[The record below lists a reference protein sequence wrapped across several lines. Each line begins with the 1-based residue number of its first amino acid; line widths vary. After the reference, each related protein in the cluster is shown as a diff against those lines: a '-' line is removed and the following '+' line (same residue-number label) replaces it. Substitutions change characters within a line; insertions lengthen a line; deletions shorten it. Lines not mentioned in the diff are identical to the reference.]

1 MKHKIDS
8 AVHCVHELS
17 SFHSDFCKQLSKK
30 EALGEASSESE
41 GEDHHSSG
49 SDAERPFH
57 HPFQIKER
65 PSSIVMNIRVSL
77 PLQKPTSDVPVM
89 DGGNV
94 FRRLTG
100 AMDHEVKVLGIMLRD
115 AWHWDGD
122 GSAANDPL
130 ASPGNSPL
138 YLCPSPISGSTCYLW
153 DCCGVVEK
161 T

>member
-1 MKHKIDS
+1 VQYI
-8 AVHCVHELS
+8 VCYELS

-94 FRRLTG
+94 FRCLTR
-100 AMDHEVKVLGIMLRD
+100 AMVHEAKVWGIMLGD

-122 GSAANDPL
+122 GSAAIDPF
-130 ASPGNSPL
+130 AAPGNSPL
-138 YLCPSPISGSTCYLW
+138 YFCPSPITGSTCYLW
-153 DCCGVVEK
+153 DCYGENMK
-161 T
+161 

>member
-1 MKHKIDS
+1 
-8 AVHCVHELS
+8 VHELS

-94 FRRLTG
+94 FRWLTK
-100 AMDHEVKVLGIMLRD
+100 AMVHEAKVLGILLRD
-115 AWHWDGD
+115 AWHWDGN
-122 GSAANDPL
+122 GSATNDPF
-130 ASPGNSPL
+130 AAPGYPPL
-138 YLCPSPISGSTCYLW
+138 YLCPSLISGSTCYLW
-153 DCCGVVEK
+153 EC
-161 T
+161 